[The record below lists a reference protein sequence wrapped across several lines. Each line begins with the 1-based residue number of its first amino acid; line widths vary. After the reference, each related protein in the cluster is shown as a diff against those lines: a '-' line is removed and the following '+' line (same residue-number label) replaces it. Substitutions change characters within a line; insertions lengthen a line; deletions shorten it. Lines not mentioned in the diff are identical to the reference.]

1 MDSVWVPLFIF
12 IARIADVSLGTVRIV
27 FVSKGLRLRAALLG
41 FLEILIWITV
51 VAEVL
56 SNLDSWLNY
65 VAYAG
70 GFASGTYIGMVI
82 EEKLKVGIQVFRI
95 ITNKPIE
102 PLLQILESQ
111 SFRYT
116 VLDAKGGFGGV
127 KIVFLVAK
135 RKYVPRIVSMIHAFD
150 SKAFYSIEDV
160 KHASTQEQSAGG
172 VSAGARNAIRW
183 LSWRKS
189 M

>member
-1 MDSVWVPLFIF
+1 MDSGWIPLIIF
-12 IARIADVSLGTVRIV
+12 FARIADVSLGTVRIV
-27 FVSKGLRLRAALLG
+27 FVSKGYRLRAALLG
-41 FLEILIWITV
+41 FVEILIWITV

-56 SNLDSWLNY
+56 SNLDNWVNY
-65 VAYAG
+65 IAYAG
-70 GFASGTYIGMVI
+70 GFASGTYIGMVV

-95 ITNKPIE
+95 ITHKPIE
-102 PLLQILESQ
+102 PLLQTLQAQ

-135 RKYVPRIVSMIHAFD
+135 RKHVPRIVSMIHAFD

-160 KHASTQEQSAGG
+160 KHTSTDSQSPDGFPSNRHA
-172 VSAGARNAIRW
+172 ALRW